1 MNKEFY
7 GSKSVTTV
15 PVRISGDD
23 TVVYRL
29 LRGYMPEIDG
39 DIYSL
44 LVSLYENGEL
54 TDETYAF
61 DICRDTER
69 AEALFDLTVKYEVL
83 PSSFADTFE
92 YMLDLL

>member
-1 MNKEFY
+1 MNKDFF

-29 LRGYMPEIDG
+29 LRGYLPDIDG

-44 LVSLYENGEL
+44 LVSLYENGEM

-61 DICRDTER
+61 DISRDKER
-69 AEALFDLTVKYEVL
+69 AEAIFDLAVKYEVL